1 MYTLNGEEVLQM
13 AQTTLSV
20 RMDENVKKQ
29 FDAFCA
35 DVGMNASV
43 AVNLFAK
50 AVLREHR
57 IPFEIASG
65 DHPFYG
71 EENKKRLR
79 KSMEQLDRKNIVV
92 KSMEQ
97 LEAMERE

>member
-1 MYTLNGEEVLQM
+1 M

-29 FDAFCA
+29 FDIFCA

-50 AVLREHR
+50 AVLREKR
-57 IPFEIASG
+57 IPFEIASSE
-65 DHPFYG
+65 DPFYSAANQ
-71 EENKKRLR
+71 ERLR
-79 KSMEQLDRKNIVV
+79 RSLKQLNEGKGTVHELIAVDD
-92 KSMEQ
+92 E
-97 LEAMERE
+97 

>member
-1 MYTLNGEEVLQM
+1 M

-35 DVGMNASV
+35 DVGMNSSV
-43 AVNLFAK
+43 AVNLFVK

-57 IPFEIASG
+57 IPFEITSG
-65 DHPFYG
+65 DQPFYG
-71 EENKKRLR
+71 EVNQARLK
-79 KSMEQLDRKNIVV
+79 KSMDQLNQKNAVV
-92 KSMEQ
+92 KSMEE

>member
-1 MYTLNGEEVLQM
+1 M

-29 FDAFCA
+29 FDDFCA

-57 IPFEIASG
+57 IPFEIASS
-65 DHPFYG
+65 DSPFYG
-71 EENKKRLR
+71 EANQARLKKSMGQLNRKKAVI
-79 KSMEQLDRKNIVV
+79 KSME
-92 KSMEQ
+92 E
-97 LEAMERE
+97 LEALESE